1 MNKTTKKQKAHTFY
15 ALLKKTPIAMR
26 ITLLLLFVLTFQ
38 LQAEHIYSQDTKISL
53 DMKNSTIEKVL
64 QTIEEKSDYYFLYNS
79 RLIDVDRKVSV
90 RVRNAA
96 ISAVLKKLFK
106 SENVNYEV
114 KGTQI
119 ILSPKEMYGRIT
131 AVAEMMQRQKK
142 TITGTVVDAAGIP
155 IIGANILEEGTSN
168 GTVTD
173 VDGKFS
179 LRVEDNATIRVSYI
193 GYLEQSIPTAGKS
206 VFNITLLED
215 TKSLEEVVVIG
226 YGVVR
231 KSDLT
236 GSVSSVSNKQ
246 FKDQPVKRVEDIL
259 QGRTPGVEVTTLSG
273 MPGHGI
279 KVRVRGTTSINKSS
293 DPLYVVDGIVSSS
306 GLEGLNPTDIQSI
319 EVLKDA
325 SATAIYG
332 SRGANGVVLV
342 TTRRGEE
349 GLSQINFE
357 TSLGVHTLMK
367 RYDVMNAYEYA
378 TALNDIWGNTTVSAA
393 DLEAYKNGTKGIDW
407 QDIMTRTG
415 VSQDY
420 TLTMSGGNKTARY
433 LVSGNVLDWDAI
445 FINSKFKRYNFR
457 ANIDADVKPWLNV
470 SARLN
475 AARVHYHNPG
485 GSLME
490 AINYSPAMEMKNEE
504 TGVYNMDPYNA
515 VDANPYGNKM
525 VNVYDNFRYLVN
537 ANITLLFK
545 LRPGLTLSVQGGY
558 NYAHNPNY
566 SFTSALYRPSQIPNA
581 SNSSGMNNY
590 WQNTTNLTY
599 QKSLGN
605 HNLVATA
612 VWEISNNQYA
622 GLWGTGSNLTNES
635 VGYWNLANG
644 GTLTTG
650 NNYSEESIA
659 SGLGRVMYNYD
670 NRYFVTGTFRAD
682 GSSKFQGDNKW
693 GYFPSASVAWDA
705 AREAFMAD
713 QDLFQQMKFRAS
725 YGITGNQAIDRYS
738 TLGML
743 SSTSY
748 GWGTPSPYAGYW
760 GNTFATPN
768 VSWEKTYQYD
778 LGADLSILQGKVNVT
793 LDWFLKQSK
802 DLLFQKSV
810 PMYNGGGS
818 FWVNQGEVKNSGF
831 ELGITAYPLKEGG
844 AVNWE
849 TGFNGTYLKNEIVDL
864 AGQDFILDA
873 VYSNYGGAMQ
883 IMKPGYPYGSF
894 YLYQWEGFND
904 SGANLYRAADGTL
917 TTSPTADDQYITGQ
931 ASPKFTLGWNNM
943 IHWKNWTLNVFL
955 NGAFGASRLNMTRYA
970 LASMT
975 GMFRFITLRDAYFQG
990 WDKVSNKADAMFPS
1004 HTNSDNKYYG
1014 NSTFWLED
1022 ASFVKL
1028 KNISVAYTLPKAV
1041 TRSFDL
1047 QFSVS
1052 AQNVYTLT
1060 KYTGMD
1066 PETYNAYNGLDYG
1079 SYPVPRTVTFGAK
1092 LTF

>member
-1 MNKTTKKQKAHTFY
+1 MNKTTKNQKAHLFY
-15 ALLKKTPIAMR
+15 ALLKKIPIAMR

-38 LQAEHIYSQDTKISL
+38 LQAEHIYSQNAKISL

-64 QTIEEKSDYYFLYNS
+64 QTIEEKSDYYFLYNN
-79 RLIDVDRKVSV
+79 RLINVDRKVSV

-96 ISAVLKKLFK
+96 ISAVLERLFK
-106 SENVNYEV
+106 SENVDYEV

-119 ILSPKEMYGRIT
+119 ILSPKEIYSQINIVT
-131 AVAEMMQRQKK
+131 EAIQQQKK
-142 TITGTVVDAAGIP
+142 TITGTIVDAAGKP
-155 IIGANILEEGTSN
+155 VIGANVVETGTTN

-179 LRVEDNATIRVSYI
+179 LSVENNATIRITYI
-193 GYLEQSIPTAGKS
+193 GYLEQNINTEGKTR
-206 VFNITLLED
+206 FEITLLED
-215 TKSLEEVVVIG
+215 TQALEEVVVIG

-273 MPGHGI
+273 MPGQDI

-306 GLEGLNPTDIQSI
+306 GLEGLNPSDIQSI

-342 TTRRGEE
+342 TSRRGEE
-349 GLSQINFE
+349 GRSQINFDA
-357 TSLGVHTLMK
+357 SVGVHTLMK

-378 TALNDIWGNTTVSAA
+378 TALNDIWGSSTVSAA

-457 ANIDADVKPWLNV
+457 ANIDADVKPWLTV

-504 TGVYNMDPYNA
+504 TGVYNMDPYNS
-515 VDANPYGNKM
+515 VDANPYAAKT
-525 VNVYDNFRYLVN
+525 VNITDNFRYLIN
-537 ANITLLFK
+537 ANATLLFK
-545 LRPGLTLSVQGGY
+545 LYPGLTLSVQGGY
-558 NYAHNPNY
+558 NYSNNPSY
-566 SFTSALYRPSQIPNA
+566 SFTSALYRPSQIPTA
-581 SNSSGMNNY
+581 SNSSNMYNY
-590 WQNTTNLTY
+590 WQNTNNLTY
-599 QKSLGN
+599 QKSFGD
-605 HNLVATA
+605 HNLVATV

-622 GLWGTGSNLTNES
+622 GLSGTGSNLANES

-644 GTLTTG
+644 GTLSTS
-650 NNYSEESIA
+650 NSYSEESIA
-659 SGLGRVMYNYD
+659 SGLGRVMYNYN

-705 AREAFMAD
+705 AREEFMES
-713 QDLFQQMKFRAS
+713 QDIFQQMKLRAS

-743 SSTSY
+743 SATDYGFGTS
-748 GWGTPSPYAGYW
+748 SPFAGYW
-760 GNTFATPN
+760 GYTFATPD

-778 LGADLSILQGKVNVT
+778 LGADFSILQGKVNVT
-793 LDWFLKQSK
+793 MDWFLKQSK
-802 DLLFQKSV
+802 DLLFQKAV

-831 ELGITAYPLKEGG
+831 ELGITAYPLREGG
-844 AVNWE
+844 AINWE
-849 TGFNGTYLKNEIVDL
+849 TSFNGTYIKNEIVDL

-873 VYSNYGGAMQ
+873 TYSNYGGSMQ
-883 IMKPGYPYGSF
+883 ILKPGYPYGSF

-904 SGANLYRAADGTL
+904 EGANLYRAADGTL
-917 TTSPTADDQYITGQ
+917 TTSPTADDQYVMGQ

-943 IHWKNWTLNVFL
+943 ISWKNWTINVFI
-955 NGAFGASRLNMTRYA
+955 NGAFGADRLNLTRYA
-970 LASMT
+970 LSSMI
-975 GMFRFITLRDAYFQG
+975 GMFRFISLRDSYFQG

-1014 NSTFWLED
+1014 NSTYWLED
-1022 ASFVKL
+1022 ASFIKL
-1028 KNISVAYTLPKAV
+1028 KNISVGYTLPKEI
-1041 TRSFDL
+1041 TRTFDL

-1052 AQNVYTLT
+1052 AQNIYTLT
-1060 KYTGMD
+1060 KYKGMD
-1066 PETYNAYNGLDYG
+1066 PEAYNAYNGLDLG
-1079 SYPVPRTVTFGAK
+1079 AYPVPRTVTFGAK

>member
-1 MNKTTKKQKAHTFY
+1 MKKNNSLGNNLTGKG
-15 ALLKKTPIAMR
+15 ALKHFLSIMR
-26 ITLLLLFVLTFQ
+26 TIFILLFTSVFCSMAEQGHTQNARVTINKRNTILKEVLNEIENQTDYLF
-38 LQAEHIYSQDTKISL
+38 IYNNRV
-53 DMKNSTIEKVL
+53 NSNE
-64 QTIEEKSDYYFLYNS
+64 
-79 RLIDVDRKVSV
+79 KVSV
-90 RVRNAA
+90 KVKQQAVSKVLNA
-96 ISAVLKKLFK
+96 LL
-106 SENVNYEV
+106 ENRGLTYSMEGNH
-114 KGTQI
+114 I
-119 ILSPKEMYGRIT
+119 ILS
-131 AVAEMMQRQKK
+131 VAEGANGSGKESVLAQVQQKK
-142 TITGTVVDAAGIP
+142 TVIGTVVDAAGVP
-155 IIGANILEEGTSN
+155 VIGANIVEAGTTN

-173 VDGKFS
+173 AEGKFS
-179 LRVEDNATIRVSYI
+179 LEVSNNATIHISYI
-193 GYLEQSIPTAGKS
+193 GYLEQNIDTAGKS
-206 VFNITLLED
+206 DFNIVLLED
-215 TKSLEEVVVIG
+215 TQALDEVIVIG
-226 YGVVR
+226 YGVVK

-236 GSVSSVSNKQ
+236 GSIASVSNKQ

-273 MPGHGI
+273 MPGQGM

-293 DPLYVVDGIVSSS
+293 DPLYVVDGIFSSS
-306 GLEGLNPTDIQSI
+306 GLEGLNPSDIQSI

-349 GLSQINFE
+349 GFSKINFD
-357 TSLGVHTLMK
+357 TSLGVHTMMK

-445 FINSKFKRYNFR
+445 FINSKFNRYNFR
-457 ANIDADVKPWLNV
+457 ANVDADVKPWLNV
-470 SARLN
+470 SAKLN

-485 GSLME
+485 GNLME

-515 VDANPYGNKM
+515 VGANPYGDKT
-525 VNVYDNFRYLVN
+525 VNVTDNFRYFINGNV
-537 ANITLLFK
+537 TLLFK
-545 LRPGLTLSVQGGY
+545 LHPELTLLVQGGY
-558 NYAHNPNY
+558 NYSHNPSY
-566 SFTSALYRPSQIPNA
+566 SFTSSRYRPSQIPTA
-581 SNSSGMNNY
+581 SNSTEINNY
-590 WQNTTNLTY
+590 WQNTNNLTY
-599 QKSLGN
+599 QKSFGN

-612 VWEISNNQYA
+612 VWEISNNKYA
-622 GLWGTGSNLTNES
+622 GIWGTGSNLANES

-644 GTLTTG
+644 ATLG
-650 NNYSEESIA
+650 ASNSYSEESIA
-659 SGLGRVMYNYD
+659 SGLGRVMYNYN

-682 GSSKFQGDNKW
+682 GSSKFQGNNKW
-693 GYFPSASVAWDA
+693 AYFPSASVAWDA
-705 AREAFMAD
+705 AREEFMKE
-713 QDLFQQMKFRAS
+713 QNIFQQMKFRAS

-748 GWGTPSPYAGYW
+748 GWGTSSPYTGYW
-760 GNTFATPN
+760 GDTFATPD
-768 VSWEKTYQYD
+768 VSWEKTYQYN
-778 LGADLSILQGKVNVT
+778 LGADFSVLQGKVNVT

-844 AVNWE
+844 AVDWE
-849 TGFNGTYLKNEIVDL
+849 TSFNGSYLKNEIVDL

-894 YLYQWEGFND
+894 YLYQWEGFNEK
-904 SGANLYRAADGTL
+904 GANLYKAADGTL
-917 TTSPTADDQYITGQ
+917 TTSPTADDQYIIGQ
-931 ASPKFTLGWNNM
+931 ATPKFTLGWNNT
-943 IHWKNWTLNVFL
+943 INWKNWTLNIFL
-955 NGAFGASRLNMTRYA
+955 NGAFGANRLNMTRYA

-1022 ASFVKL
+1022 ASFIKL
-1028 KNISVAYTLPKAV
+1028 KNISVAYTLPKAI

-1052 AQNVYTLT
+1052 AQNVYTIT

>member
-1 MNKTTKKQKAHTFY
+1 MNKTTKNQKTHLFY
-15 ALLKKTPIAMR
+15 ALFKKTPIAMR

-38 LQAEHIYSQDTKISL
+38 LQAEHIYSQNAKISL

-64 QTIEEKSDYYFLYNS
+64 QTIEEKSDYYFLYNN
-79 RLIDVDRKVSV
+79 RLIDVDRKVNV
-90 RVRNAA
+90 RVRNTA
-96 ISAVLKKLFK
+96 ISAVLEKLFK

-119 ILSPKEMYGRIT
+119 ILSPKEIYSQINIVT
-131 AVAEMMQRQKK
+131 EAIQQQKK
-142 TITGTVVDAAGIP
+142 TITGTIVDAAGVP
-155 IIGANILEEGTSN
+155 IIGANIIETGTTN

-179 LRVEDNATIRVSYI
+179 LSVDNKASIHISYI
-193 GYLEQSIPTAGKS
+193 GYLEQDINTERKTS
-206 VFNITLLED
+206 FDITLLED
-215 TKSLEEVVVIG
+215 TKALDELVVIG

-273 MPGHGI
+273 MPGQGI

-306 GLEGLNPTDIQSI
+306 GLEGLNPSDIQSI

-342 TTRRGEE
+342 TSRRGEE
-349 GLSQINFE
+349 GLSQINFD
-357 TSLGVHTLMK
+357 SSVGIHTLIK

-378 TALNDIWGNTTVSAA
+378 TALNDIWGSSTVSAA
-393 DLEAYKNGTKGIDW
+393 DLDAYKNGTKGIDW
-407 QDIMTRTG
+407 QDIMTKTG

-420 TLTMSGGNKTARY
+420 ALTMSGGNKTARY
-433 LVSGNVLDWDAI
+433 LVSGNILDWDAI

-457 ANIDADVKPWLNV
+457 ANIDAEVKPWLTV

-475 AARVHYHNPG
+475 AARVHSHNPG

-490 AINYSPAMEMKNEE
+490 AINYTPAMEMRNEV
-504 TGVYNMDPYNA
+504 TGVYNMDPYNS
-515 VDANPYGNKM
+515 VDANPYAAKM
-525 VNVYDNFRYLVN
+525 VNVSDNFRYHIN
-537 ANITLLFK
+537 ANTTLLFK
-545 LRPGLTLSVQGGY
+545 LYPELTLSVQGGY
-558 NYAHNPNY
+558 NYQHNPNY
-566 SFTSALYRPSQIPNA
+566 SFTSSLYRPAQIPTA
-581 SNSSGMNNY
+581 SNGSGMTNY
-590 WQNTTNLTY
+590 WQNTNNLTY
-599 QKSLGN
+599 QKNFGN
-605 HNLVATA
+605 HNLIATA
-612 VWEISNNQYA
+612 VWEISNNQYS
-622 GLWGTGSNLTNES
+622 GLWGSGSNLKNES

-644 GTLTTG
+644 GTLSTG
-650 NNYSEESIA
+650 NDYSEESIA
-659 SGLGRVMYNYD
+659 SGLGRVMYNYN
-670 NRYFVTGTFRAD
+670 NRYFVTATFRAD

-705 AREAFMAD
+705 AREEFMKD
-713 QDLFQQMKFRAS
+713 QNIFQQMKLRAS

-743 SSTSY
+743 SATDYGFGTS
-748 GWGTPSPYAGYW
+748 SPFAGYW
-760 GNTFATPN
+760 GYTFATPD

-778 LGADLSILQGKVNVT
+778 LGADFSILQGKVNVT
-793 LDWFLKQSK
+793 MDWFLKQSK
-802 DLLFQKSV
+802 DLLFQKAV

-831 ELGITAYPLKEGG
+831 ELGITAYPLREGG
-844 AVNWE
+844 AIDWE
-849 TGFNGTYLKNEIVDL
+849 TSFNGTYIKNEIVDL

-873 VYSNYGGAMQ
+873 TYSNYGGSMQ
-883 IMKPGYPYGSF
+883 ILKPGYPYGSF

-904 SGANLYRAADGTL
+904 EGANLYRAADGTL
-917 TTSPTADDQYITGQ
+917 TTSPTADDQYVMGQ

-943 IHWKNWTLNVFL
+943 ISWKNWTINVFI
-955 NGAFGASRLNMTRYA
+955 NGAFGADRLNLTRYA
-970 LASMT
+970 LSSMI
-975 GMFRFITLRDAYFQG
+975 GMYRFISLRDSYFKG

-1014 NSTFWLED
+1014 NSTYWLED
-1022 ASFVKL
+1022 ASFIKL
-1028 KNISVAYTLPKAV
+1028 KNISVGYTLPKEI
-1041 TRSFDL
+1041 TRIFDL

-1052 AQNVYTLT
+1052 AQNIYTLT
-1060 KYTGMD
+1060 KYKGMD
-1066 PETYNAYNGLDYG
+1066 PEAYNAYNGLDLG
-1079 SYPVPRTVTFGAK
+1079 AYPVPRTVTFGAK